1 MLLMKQAVSLKIKN
15 IAHSLSMLLLL
26 NLVIYQKRDF
36 KIEKDTDNF

>member
-1 MLLMKQAVSLKIKN
+1 MLLMKQAVSLEIKN

-26 NLVIYQKRDF
+26 NFVIYQKRDF